1 MSDIKSRL
9 SVLVLLTELSI
20 DDLNL
25 KNNNYIYKKLVKV
38 APQNNIVSLLKKS
51 ATQSQIKPKA
61 KQGILR

>member
-51 ATQSQIKPKA
+51 AT
-61 KQGILR
+61 